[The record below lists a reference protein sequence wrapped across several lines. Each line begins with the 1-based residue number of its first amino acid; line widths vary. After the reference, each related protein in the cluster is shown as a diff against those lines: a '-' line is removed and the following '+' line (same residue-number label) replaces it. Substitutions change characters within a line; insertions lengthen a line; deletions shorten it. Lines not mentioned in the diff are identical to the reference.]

1 MRLQKAFAVVVFLCA
16 ANLYGGYSQNQ
27 DFRPATPAELAMKT
41 APNAPGAAAV
51 ILDWVRVDDD
61 TMSYSAEYMRIK
73 VLTDEGKKYGDIEIS
88 YLPGYPYRGR
98 ITNIDARTIRP
109 DGTIVPFTA
118 KVYDKVVIKAGRSAL
133 KAKTFSLPDVQ
144 AGSILEYRFTR
155 RWSEL
160 LLVNTNW
167 TLQSDIPLLR
177 AKLTL
182 KPYDTQGEYRSY
194 FTFLRLPEGK
204 VPQKIRG
211 QYELEVENIPAY
223 QAEAYAPPEQQLKA
237 YVNFYYT
244 SSRVKSTEFWDV
256 ESKSSSKRIESFLDK
271 GGQVKAIAQPLVGSD
286 AQDTA
291 RKIYAHIQAY
301 RNYSFEID
309 KTDQE
314 MKKDPVSESRNVA
327 EVLRKKAGFRDELNR
342 AFVAIAR
349 AAGLQADVVRVAPR
363 DSFFFSDAIPDP
375 EQMNAEVAAV
385 IINGQ
390 PIYLD
395 PGTPHAPFGTLSWE
409 KSGVPGFRVLDKG
422 PEWVMSPQALPEASV
437 MKRNA
442 DLKINAETLEGSIVA
457 TFTGQEALVRRLR
470 NLTDD
475 DEARKKA
482 FEDEAKGWFAEGAVV
497 KLKELTGAA
506 SFDAPLVATFDV
518 SLPNLVSSA
527 GSRTIVPVSVF
538 AANARN
544 PFAPTARANPIYFQY
559 PRTEED
565 VVKLTLPDSLRV
577 SAVPPPSNLQAGA
590 LGYKSEVS
598 ANGNVVTFTRSA
610 FVNVMLVDVKNYNA
624 LRNYYSAMLT
634 ADQKPVVLV
643 AKD

>member
-88 YLPGYPYRGR
+88 YMPGYPYRGR

-109 DGTIVPFTA
+109 DGTIVPFTG

-155 RWSEL
+155 RWSEML
-160 LLVNTNW
+160 LLNTTW

-223 QAEAYAPPEQQLKA
+223 QAEAFAPPEQQLKA

-256 ESKSSSKRIESFLDK
+256 ESKSQAKRIKDFVGKD
-271 GGQVKAIAQPLVGSD
+271 GQVKAIAQPLAGSD
-286 AQDTA
+286 AKDTA
-291 RKIYAHIQAY
+291 RKIYAHVQAY

-385 IINGQ
+385 IIDGQ
-390 PIYLD
+390 LLYLD

-409 KSGVPGFRVLDKG
+409 KSGVPGFRVHDKG
-422 PEWVMSPQALPEASV
+422 PEWVMSPQASPDASV
-437 MKRNA
+437 MRRNA
-442 DLKINAETLEGSIVA
+442 NLKINAETLEGTIIA

-482 FEDEAKGWFAEGAVV
+482 FEEEAKGWFAEGAVV
-497 KLKELTGAA
+497 KLKELTGVA
-506 SFDAPLVATFDV
+506 SFDSSVVATFDV

-544 PFAPTARANPIYFQY
+544 PFAPTTRVNPIYFQY

-565 VVKLTLPDSLRV
+565 VVKLTLPDSLKV
-577 SAVPPPSNLQAGA
+577 SALPPPSNLQAGA

-598 ANGNVVTFTRSA
+598 ASGNVVTFTRSA
-610 FVNVMLVDVKNYNA
+610 FVNVMLVDVKNYNP